1 MTVTRVDDDL
11 LGLLLPLL
19 VVVDVDDA
27 DDADDDVN
35 GGRRGKTRT
44 MRESRSVDDAFLL
57 VRLCME

>member
-19 VVVDVDDA
+19 VV
-27 DDADDDVN
+27 ADDDVN
-35 GGRRGKTRT
+35 GGRRGKTRM

>member
-1 MTVTRVDDDL
+1 MVVRVDDDL
-11 LGLLLPLL
+11 LDLLLPLL

-27 DDADDDVN
+27 DDDT
-35 GGRRGKTRT
+35 GGRRGKTRM